1 MAFLEG
7 LTQWAMGLAGIFGVL
22 ILLLLLGACIFY
34 LGIFMVLIP
43 GALIEAFT
51 HDRNFKLVPWR
62 VALVIGGVVG
72 LFLIRRR
79 CRSHCHGHRADRRRL
94 VALVVTGWNRSRKES
109 L

>member
-62 VALVIGGVVG
+62 VPSLSA
-72 LFLIRRR
+72 
-79 CRSHCHGHRADRRRL
+79 
-94 VALVVTGWNRSRKES
+94 GWSGS
-109 L
+109 F

>member
-62 VALVIGGVVG
+62 VALVIGVVVG
-72 LFLIRRR
+72 LFLIRWYLPFAIAGAIGLIGMFIELIGT
-79 CRSHCHGHRADRRRL
+79 S
-94 VALVVTGWNRSRKES
+94 W
-109 L
+109 